1 VSTCRIAEVAER
13 SGFAAPT
20 LPHDETAG
28 RLAVSDDCGIALEV
42 HAPDAAA
49 DVVTALFGV
58 PG

>member
-1 VSTCRIAEVAER
+1 VSTYRIAEVAER

-20 LPHDETAG
+20 VRHDEMAG
-28 RLAVSDDCGIALEV
+28 RLAVIDDCGIALEV